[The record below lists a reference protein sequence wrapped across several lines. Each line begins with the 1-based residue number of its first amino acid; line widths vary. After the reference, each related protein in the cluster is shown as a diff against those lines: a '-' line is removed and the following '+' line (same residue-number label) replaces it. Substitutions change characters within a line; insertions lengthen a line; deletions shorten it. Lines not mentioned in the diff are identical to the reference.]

1 MCFQGDSDA
10 QVTLE
15 DQQKINKF
23 ARHNAKLQ
31 DIKEEFKQKKVPYQC
46 EIHFSDTYITI
57 FIVIKEEKNIFFYC
71 ALPISITHIFS
82 TLWDKVPWIPNCNG
96 TLCPDDAKTIGHQ
109 TCKRKIC
116 GCECEKL
123 KVTSPIISS
132 GTGVIKWFLI
142 KKLLSVQFTAYKACS
157 ILTLHNT
164 LWPLTSSKKWCL
176 CGTDVFVNTSVF
188 CTALRLEFSGK
199 TMVGLS
205 TAS

>member
-1 MCFQGDSDA
+1 MFIKSSFSSSFSFVSLVIYCYSQLHIVWFSWLWHVQS
-10 QVTLE
+10 LHLH
-15 DQQKINKF
+15 QQCCTFFERLIGQSAF
-23 ARHNAKLQ
+23 
-31 DIKEEFKQKKVPYQC
+31 ETKVRSNTVSQW
-46 EIHFSDTYITI
+46 
-57 FIVIKEEKNIFFYC
+57 FI
-71 ALPISITHIFS
+71 
-82 TLWDKVPWIPNCNG
+82 
-96 TLCPDDAKTIGHQ
+96 TIGHQ